1 MYWTEIF
8 LAFVAGILVTKI
20 LGGLVSLGFSI
31 LIMRECRDSFMRI
44 AGHTSQTLYEIQQM
58 KILEMHRMNKS
69 KNEIEIS
76 TSISEHNMKIMR
88 DVMIRGFMNAFPKKY
103 EDLIGFSDWD
113 SAMLCLDE
121 LIKKER
127 EKYIKQ

>member
-20 LGGLVSLGFSI
+20 LGGLVSLGFSV
-31 LIMRECRDSFMRI
+31 LIMKQCRDSFLRI
-44 AGHTSQTLYEIQQM
+44 AGHASQTLYEIQQM

-113 SAMLCLDE
+113 SAMQCLDE

-127 EKYIKQ
+127 EKHIKQ